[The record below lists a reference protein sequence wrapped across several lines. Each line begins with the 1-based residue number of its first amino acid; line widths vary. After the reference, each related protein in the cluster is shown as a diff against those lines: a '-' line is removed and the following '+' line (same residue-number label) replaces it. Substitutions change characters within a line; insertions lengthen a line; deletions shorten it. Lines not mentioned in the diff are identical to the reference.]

1 MKKKKI
7 VIGLTGQIACGKG
20 VIKKFLINEYQ
31 ASDYRFSTILRDVLI
46 RIHVEQSRENIQKM
60 STLLRQTFGEEILA
74 NVMSKDIQND
84 DCHFIV
90 IDGIRRLADIKYL
103 REIPGFFLVSVEASE
118 ELRHQRVIERNE
130 NPGDDKKTFADF
142 LKDQEDE
149 SESEIP
155 NTMATADYVI
165 KNDGSWDHLWDQ
177 IHDLVKKINA
187 LDNSQA

>member
-20 VIKKFLINEYQ
+20 VIKKFLISEYQ

-46 RIHVEQSRENIQKM
+46 RLHFEQSRANIQKM
-60 STLLRQTFGEEILA
+60 STLLRQVFGEDILA
-74 NVMSKDIQND
+74 NVMAQDIKND
-84 DCHFIV
+84 DHHFIV

-142 LKDQEDE
+142 LKDQEAE

-155 NTMATADYVI
+155 NTMAAADYVI

-177 IHDLVKKINA
+177 IHDLVKKINE
-187 LDNSQA
+187 L

>member
-20 VIKKFLINEYQ
+20 VIKKFLISEYQ

-46 RIHVEQSRENIQKM
+46 RLYVEQSRENIQKM
-60 STLLRQTFGEEILA
+60 STLLRQTFGEDILA
-74 NVMSKDIQND
+74 NVMSQDIQND

-90 IDGIRRLADIKYL
+90 IDGIRRLADIKHL
-103 REIPGFFLVSVEASE
+103 KEIPGFFLVSVEASE
-118 ELRHQRVIERNE
+118 ELRHQRVVERNE

-142 LKDQEDE
+142 LKDQSEE

-155 NTMATADYVI
+155 NTMAAADYVI
-165 KNDGSWDHLWDQ
+165 QNDGSWDHLWNQ

-187 LDNSQA
+187 LDNSQS